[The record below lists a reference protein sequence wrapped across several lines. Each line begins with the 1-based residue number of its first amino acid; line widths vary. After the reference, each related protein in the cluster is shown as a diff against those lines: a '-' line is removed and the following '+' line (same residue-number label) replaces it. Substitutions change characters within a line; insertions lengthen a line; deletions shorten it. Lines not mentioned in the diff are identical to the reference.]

1 MVIMMM
7 SETKSGAPPSDVS
20 PSAVSDDE
28 DDLDGWGP
36 VRPRRS
42 SMPAPLSADASGEQ
56 GERAERVEAPAINR
70 KSPLK
75 T

>member
-1 MVIMMM
+1 MVIMKTN
-7 SETKSGAPPSDVS
+7 ETKSGAVPCAVS
-20 PSAVSDDE
+20 PADVSDDE
-28 DDLDGWGP
+28 EDLDGWGP

-42 SMPAPLSADASGEQ
+42 SMPAPLSADAASDS
-56 GERAERVEAPAINR
+56 ERDESSEAPAINH